1 MIRDTLV
8 PTPPGPEGPTVTAF
22 TLLVVVLVA
31 ALVVPFVWMEV
42 PAAVHRR
49 WTARRGG
56 GPIDRTP
63 TGGGTATG

>member
-1 MIRDTLV
+1 M
-8 PTPPGPEGPTVTAF
+8 TAF

-42 PAAVHRR
+42 PAAAHRR